1 MSTFE
6 DTKTIQVIEL
16 HMMDKRK
23 YFPLA
28 LVSGVAV
35 RGFLYPVM
43 LIKTRIQIQKQKA
56 HYCGTFDAFRKISR
70 AEGFRG
76 LYKGFWVSNMLVVP
90 QMAYITTYENTRVFL
105 KDRTSIQN
113 NKIRSFMAGGTA
125 SMVGQT
131 FVVPID
137 IVTLDDDNEI

>member
-1 MSTFE
+1 MPSWTVLQIYNFPGRKKKALEMSTFE

-56 HYCGTFDAFRKISR
+56 HYYGTF
-70 AEGFRG
+70 
-76 LYKGFWVSNMLVVP
+76 
-90 QMAYITTYENTRVFL
+90 
-105 KDRTSIQN
+105 
-113 NKIRSFMAGGTA
+113 
-125 SMVGQT
+125 
-131 FVVPID
+131 
-137 IVTLDDDNEI
+137 